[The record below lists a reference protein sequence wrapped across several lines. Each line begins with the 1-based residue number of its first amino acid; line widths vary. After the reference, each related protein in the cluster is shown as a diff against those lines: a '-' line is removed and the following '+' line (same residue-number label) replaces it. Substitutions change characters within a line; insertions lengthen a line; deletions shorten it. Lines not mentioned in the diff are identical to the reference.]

1 MEWDR
6 VANEELD
13 DLKEFVGVCCIGD
26 AEWVVVDVEE
36 IEVEIFVAFCIEDDT
51 VGIEPRLLLIFSCS

>member
-1 MEWDR
+1 
-6 VANEELD
+6 LD